1 MMKELLGCPV
11 FAGLDESEIDK
22 CLACG
27 GARIVEYRR
36 DDIIFAQQD
45 TPRRLYILLSGSVA
59 VCSDSAAG
67 RRTIIASFQ
76 NAGEL
81 FGEVFLFLE
90 NHPYDHYAQALEA
103 ARLLEL
109 PREFLYHT
117 CGENCAFHTRV
128 ISNMLS
134 ILAGKAYYLNQKL
147 RLLSSAT
154 LRQKL
159 AKVLLQAR
167 TPDGQ
172 VHLSMNRE
180 TLADFLGVARPSL
193 SRELMKMQEDGLVR
207 LDGRAIF
214 LPDPE
219 ALQELL

>member
-1 MMKELLGCPV
+1 MKELLSCPV
-11 FAGLDESEIDK
+11 FAGLSEEEIDK
-22 CLACG
+22 CLACS
-27 GARIVEYRR
+27 GARIVDYDR
-36 DDIIFAQQD
+36 DDLIFAQQD
-45 TPRRLYILLSGSVA
+45 TPRHLYILLSGSIA

-67 RRTIIASFQ
+67 RRTVIAGFQ
-76 NAGEL
+76 EPGEL

-90 NHPYDHYAQALEA
+90 DHPYDHYAQALEA

-109 PREFLYHT
+109 PRDFLYHS

-128 ISNMLS
+128 IRNMLS

-147 RLLSSAT
+147 RLLSSGN

-159 AKVLLQAR
+159 AMVLLQAR
-167 TPDGQ
+167 APDGQ
-172 VHLSMNRE
+172 VRLSMNRE

-193 SRELMKMQEDGLVR
+193 SRELMKMQEDGLVQ
-207 LDGRAIF
+207 LSGRAIF
-214 LPDPE
+214 LPAPE